1 MRRRTLLALAPA
13 TAFAAAGC
21 AGQSA
26 VSAADTDQGIDPRLG
41 TVVTFPAGKRP
52 PAPPITGE
60 LLDGTP
66 FDVGAWQGKVVV
78 VNFWGSWCA
87 PCRAEAPDLQA
98 TYLATRDL
106 GVEFLG
112 VDVQDSRDKAKAFQE
127 GFGITYPSL
136 FDPPSRLALGF
147 ADVPPNV
154 VPATILLDRGLRI
167 SAVFRKRVYRREL
180 ESAIG
185 ALAAETAS

>member
-1 MRRRTLLALAPA
+1 MRRRMLLALAPA
-13 TAFAAAGC
+13 AAFAVAGC
-21 AGQSA
+21 AEQSA
-26 VSAADTDQGIDPRLG
+26 VSAADTDLGIDPQLG
-41 TVVTFPAGKRP
+41 TVVTFLAGKRP

-66 FDVGAWQGKVVV
+66 FDAAAWRGKVVV

-112 VDVQDSRDKAKAFQE
+112 VDVQDSRDKAKAFQD

-154 VPATILLDRGLRI
+154 VPATILLDRGMRI
-167 SAVFRKRVYRREL
+167 ASVFRKRVYRREL
-180 ESAIG
+180 ESAIR